1 MKEIEAEVNFQSV
14 CGKKKPRRFPKVCV
28 MKKRYADGVV
38 PESSESARAE
48 IASQLKLARISAN
61 MTQQNLAEACGTKKS
76 NISRMESG
84 RYNPSLDF
92 LVKVANSM
100 GKQVS
105 IKVE

>member
-1 MKEIEAEVNFQSV
+1 MKAEENEAEF
-14 CGKKKPRRFPKVCV
+14 PRVCV

-38 PESSESARAE
+38 PESSKSARAE
-48 IASQLKLARISAN
+48 VASQLKLARMDAK
-61 MTQQNLAEACGTKKS
+61 MTQQSLAEACGTKKS

-92 LVKVANSM
+92 IVKVAGSM

>member
-1 MKEIEAEVNFQSV
+1 
-14 CGKKKPRRFPKVCV
+14 
-28 MKKRYADGVV
+28 MKKRYTDGVV
-38 PESSESARAE
+38 PESSVVARAD
-48 IASQLKLARISAN
+48 IASQLKQARMNAN
-61 MTQQNLAEACGTKKS
+61 LTQQGLAEACGTKKS

-92 LVKVANSM
+92 IVKVAGSM

>member
-1 MKEIEAEVNFQSV
+1 
-14 CGKKKPRRFPKVCV
+14 

-38 PESSESARAE
+38 PESSRVARAE
-48 IASQLKLARISAN
+48 IASQLKIARINAN

-92 LVKVANSM
+92 LVKVADSM
-100 GKQVS
+100 GMQIS